1 MSKHGMARR
10 FALVLL
16 FLMVLSACGGAA
28 GGGAATSGPA
38 ATSGAGSEGAAATVE
53 ATTAPTET
61 VVEATAAEE
70 TTEAT
75 ANVTA
80 EATAEA
86 TTAGETTTAGG
97 AATAAAGA
105 GSGTIT
111 WAFWGEP
118 GEKATHEKAAAAF
131 MEQYPDIDVEIYH
144 QPWGDYF
151 TKIQTLWASGDAS
164 AIPDVLF
171 LFPVPRYAADGV
183 LENLDPWIE
192 ESGYN
197 LDDYWPALLESATYN
212 GSVYGFPRDIGLEVL
227 YYNKA
232 IFDEAGVEYP
242 TENWTWEDL
251 RAAAEKLTVV
261 EGGNRVRRYGLAM
274 EGGKYSLFVNQNKG
288 SILDDMRNPSECT
301 LDERAAVEAIKF
313 FSDMMNSNFAMRDA
327 NLGQAGGDA
336 AVFQSGQAAMIIQ
349 NASRIS
355 AFNEANMN
363 YDVAPVPIPE
373 DGQRSASA
381 GGAAWTMSAAS
392 DNKEAAWTFLQWL
405 QSTEGGQRVYTEAGE
420 IFPALQ
426 STARGPAFLEAD
438 LPPENRQAF
447 LTEGENARVGR
458 FGYFPEWNE
467 IEGSIITAELQRVWA
482 GEAQPE
488 DVLPEICSQVDAQLQ
503 ELGYPK

>member
-1 MSKHGMARR
+1 MTKHGMAQR

-38 ATSGAGSEGAAATVE
+38 EATTGAASEGAAATIAPAETTAPVETAAEVTADAPAE
-53 ATTAPTET
+53 ATTGG
-61 VVEATAAEE
+61 EA

-75 ANVTA
+75 T
-80 EATAEA
+80 
-86 TTAGETTTAGG
+86 GG
-97 AATAAAGA
+97 AAGA
-105 GSGTIT
+105 GSGMIT

-118 GEKATHEKAAAAF
+118 SEKATHEAAAAAF
-131 MEQYPDIDVEIYH
+131 MEEYPDIDVEIYH

-151 TKIQTLWASGDAS
+151 TKIQTLWASGDAA

-192 ESGYN
+192 QSNYDLE
-197 LDDYWPALLESATYN
+197 DYWPNSLDSVTYEGN
-212 GSVYGFPRDIGLEVL
+212 LYGLPRDISVEAL
-227 YYNKA
+227 YYNKD

-242 TENWTWEDL
+242 NENWTWDDL
-251 RAAAEKLTVV
+251 RTAAEQLTVV
-261 EGGNRVRRYGLAM
+261 EDGNRVTRYGLAM
-274 EGGKYSLFVNQNKG
+274 EGGKYQLWIGQNNG
-288 SILDDMRNPSECT
+288 QILDDIRNPSTCL
-301 LDERAAVEAIKF
+301 LDEPAAVEGVKF

-327 NLGQAGGDA
+327 NLSQAGGDA

-349 NASRIS
+349 NASRVS
-355 AFNEANMN
+355 AFNAADMN

-373 DGQRSASA
+373 GGQRA
-381 GGAAWTMSAAS
+381 GAADGAAWTMSSGS

-405 QSTEGGQRVYTEAGE
+405 QSTDGGQRIYTESGE

-438 LPPENRQAF
+438 APPANRQAF
-447 LTEGENARVGR
+447 LTEGENGKVGR
-458 FGYFPEWNE
+458 TYYFPEWGE
-467 IEGSIITAELQRVWA
+467 IESSIIGAELQRVWA

-488 DVLPEICSQVDAQLQ
+488 EVLPAICEQVEAQLQ
-503 ELGYPK
+503 QFGYPK